1 MPVVSPVGVMG
12 CHLQVASHGAIVD
25 VILLSPVLT
34 FMMSS
39 IKGGAFS
46 RDSGL
51 TRADS
56 GACFHDAR
64 TPFSPSNSDGA
75 IPELAAEA
83 ICNAHSLSLV
93 SGQGGQR

>member
-64 TPFSPSNSDGA
+64 TRLPSATPTHSHKSPDK
-75 IPELAAEA
+75 AA
-83 ICNAHSLSLV
+83 N
-93 SGQGGQR
+93 G